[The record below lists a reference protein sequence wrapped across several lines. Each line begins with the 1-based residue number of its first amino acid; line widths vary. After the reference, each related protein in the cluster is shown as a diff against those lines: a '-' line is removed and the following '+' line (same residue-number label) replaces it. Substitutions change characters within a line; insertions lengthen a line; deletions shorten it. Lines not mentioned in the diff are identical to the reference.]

1 MRAIIPNV
9 LHTDYRS
16 DFLGFISAIRE
27 CYLVGRRFIG
37 FATHA
42 FIARELLRAYIA
54 AVFFVFTI

>member
-9 LHTDYRS
+9 LHADYRS
-16 DFLGFISAIRE
+16 DSFRFVATIGE

-37 FATHA
+37 FVTHA
-42 FIARELLRAYIA
+42 FIARELLRANVA